1 MPFDSRLLVNRY
13 SNSFVLGQ
21 DAGLWGDSDDP
32 VWLSIVE
39 TMLGATS
46 RRIEQNLVS
55 EEWQQ
60 IFQISKGVVDEDTDM
75 QSINNA
81 RVADSQHARDRASG
95 AIPGASR
102 FSMLPRKRCRE

>member
-1 MPFDSRLLVNRY
+1 LTRPRVNRY

-39 TMLGATS
+39 TTLGATS

-60 IFQISKGVVDEDTDM
+60 VFQMANGAADAETEM
-75 QSINNA
+75 QSIHNS
-81 RVADSQHARDRASG
+81 RTVDSEHARDRAAG

-102 FSMLPRKRCRE
+102 LATLPRKRCRE